1 MKKNVAEYFGLPIDL
16 INLKNSN
23 DEILLKDQLVVQ
35 ELFPML
41 SSKMV
46 GVDPKIWVC
55 FQSNMTT
62 KDLILG
68 DPRIAAALKKER
80 EDKEKQLQKQKE
92 KEKKE
97 WVLMEKEEMMAAE
110 REKMK

>member
-1 MKKNVAEYFGLPIDL
+1 
-16 INLKNSN
+16 
-23 DEILLKDQLVVQ
+23 
-35 ELFPML
+35 
-41 SSKMV
+41 
-46 GVDPKIWVC
+46 
-55 FQSNMTT
+55 MTT

-110 REKMK
+110 REKMKKQDRKEKLLLSVVSTVTFVIFTIMHVTLSYDQYDITRMSAFNSAVTMASLP